1 MLSHGYEGYR
11 RREAVAEVHNLL
23 EAHGRQ
29 GVLKLNVERRVVDAA
44 VDYLSDED
52 GGVGFIYSG
61 WAQAALPHKRLPD
74 GQPWQVRTNKVSL
87 LVEPGRKTLPDG
99 TLEWIGVP
107 YGSRARLIMLYL
119 QSEALRTNSREIELG
134 KSLRA
139 WLGKMGISPGGK
151 SIADVREQ
159 AERITRCR
167 LTFEVQ
173 QAGRSAL
180 VQQLIVDKALFT
192 EDEDSSGS
200 QFLERTKLSETF
212 YEQLRRHPVP
222 IEESAIRAINR
233 HSMALDLYCWLA
245 YRLHVLPSSTPVS
258 WRALHAQF
266 GTGIRRLDHFRE
278 TFQEQLQL
286 ATAVYP
292 DAKLQI
298 RPAGLL
304 LFPSAPPVAPRKTVV
319 SLAR

>member
-1 MLSHGYEGYR
+1 M
-11 RREAVAEVHNLL
+11 AEVHDLL
-23 EAHGRQ
+23 KAHGRQ
-29 GVLKLNVERRVVDAA
+29 GVLQFDAFERRVVDAA
-44 VDYLSDED
+44 ADYLSDED
-52 GGVGFIYSG
+52 GGIGFLYSG

-74 GQPWQVRTNKVSL
+74 EQPWQVRTDRANL
-87 LVEPGRKTLPDG
+87 LVEPGRKTQPNGGLQ
-99 TLEWIGVP
+99 WIGVP

-119 QSEALRTNSREIELG
+119 QTEALRTQSREIELG

-139 WLGKMGISPGGK
+139 WLRKMGISPGGK

-192 EDEDSSGS
+192 EESEDSGGSG
-200 QFLERTKLSETF
+200 FLERTKLSETF

-222 IEESAIRAINR
+222 IEESAIRHINR
-233 HSMALDLYCWLA
+233 HSMALDIYCWAA
-245 YRLHVLPSSTPVS
+245 YRLHALSGPTPVS

-266 GTGIRRLDHFRE
+266 GGGIRRLDHFRE
-278 TFQEQLQL
+278 TFQEQLHL

-292 DAKLQI
+292 GARI
-298 RPAGLL
+298 EVRSTGLL
-304 LFPSAPPVAPRKTVV
+304 LSPSNPPVAPRKTVIA
-319 SLAR
+319 LNR